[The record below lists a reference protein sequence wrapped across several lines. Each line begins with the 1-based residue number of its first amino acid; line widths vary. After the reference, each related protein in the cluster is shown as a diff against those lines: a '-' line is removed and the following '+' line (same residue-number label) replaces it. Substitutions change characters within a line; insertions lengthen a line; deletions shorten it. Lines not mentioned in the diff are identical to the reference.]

1 MKRFLLILAVLGLTA
16 LTMVA
21 CGGGSNSGFGGGG
34 SNPSA
39 VFVTGEDAPLPS
51 VLSFNVT
58 INSIALN
65 GSGSPVQLLSA
76 PTSVDFARF
85 VGLRSLLGFNA
96 VPADT
101 YTSAVITLAN
111 NPVIT
116 YVNLGANPPTVATLA
131 GTLTST
137 TVTVN
142 FPTAMVVTSNGLA
155 GMHMDFDMRQSLQTS
170 GPGGPLTGV
179 VNPTIYISAVSA
191 SAEEGQ
197 ITDFTGGL
205 VSVNTGK
212 STFVMQGPF
221 GFQETVDVNSQT
233 NFSPTWSLN
242 NLATPAFVSVE
253 GTVQGDGSIL
263 ANNVEVI
270 STDAAFISGR
280 ILAVNPTS
288 GPVQTV
294 TLYIGEELPAL
305 TGPYALGSVV
315 TLDVSS
321 VNQYDICFFDNWF
334 TNLLFSDSS
343 MVAGQRIFIGGS
355 WDSSTQAFTPSM
367 ISLRRQGVV
376 GDLVTGSVNITS
388 GNQGN
393 FQLNNN
399 LLLGYVLGGPLTVN
413 TGNATLFI
421 GVDGLSGLQSSS
433 GTNLVARGLV
443 FKDGSGNP
451 ELWAHR
457 VRVLP

>member
-1 MKRFLLILAVLGLTA
+1 MKRFLSISVLLALAA
-16 LTMVA
+16 LTLVA

-34 SNPSA
+34 TNPSA
-39 VFVTGEDAPLPS
+39 VFVTGEDAPVPS
-51 VLSFNVT
+51 VLSFNITLNT
-58 INSIALN
+58 ITLN
-65 GSGSPVQLLSA
+65 GASNTPQVLTA

-101 YTSAVITLAN
+101 YSSATITLAS

-116 YVNLGANPPTVATLA
+116 YLNIGATPPTVATMN
-131 GTLTST
+131 GTLTAT

-142 FPTAMVVTSNGLA
+142 FPTPMVVTTNGLA
-155 GMHMDFDMRQSLQTS
+155 GLHMDFDLRQSLVTS
-170 GPGGPLTGV
+170 SGQITGV
-179 VNPTIYISAVSA
+179 VNPTIFIQAVSA
-191 SAEEGQ
+191 SDEEGQ

-212 STFVMQGPF
+212 SSFVMQGPF

-242 NLATPAFVSVE
+242 NLAAPAFVSIE

-270 STDAAFISGR
+270 STDEAFISGR
-280 ILAVNPTS
+280 ILALNPTS

-315 TLDVSS
+315 TLDVRAIT
-321 VNQYDICFFDNWF
+321 QYDICFFDNWF
-334 TNLLFSDSS
+334 TNLAFSNSS

-376 GDLVTGSVNITS
+376 GDLVAGTVNITN

-421 GVDGLSGLQSSS
+421 GLDGLSDLQSSG

>member
-1 MKRFLLILAVLGLTA
+1 MKRVLSISVLLA
-16 LTMVA
+16 LTTWTLVA

-34 SNPSA
+34 TNPSA

-51 VLSFNVT
+51 VLSFNITLNT
-58 INSIALN
+58 ITLN
-65 GSGSPVQLLSA
+65 GVSNTSQVLSA
-76 PTSVDFARF
+76 PTTVDFARF
-85 VGLRSLLGFNA
+85 VGLRSLVGFNA

-101 YTSAVITLAN
+101 YTSATITLA

-116 YVNLGANPPTVATLA
+116 YLNVGVNPPTVATMN
-131 GTLTST
+131 GTLATT
-137 TVTVN
+137 TVTAI
-142 FPTAMVVTSNGLA
+142 FPTAMVVTANGLA
-155 GMHMDFDMRQSLQTS
+155 GLHMDFDLRQSLATA
-170 GPGGPLTGV
+170 GGQITGV
-179 VNPTIYISAVSA
+179 VNPAIFIQAVSA
-191 SAEEGQ
+191 SDEEGQ

-205 VSVNTGK
+205 VSVNTAK
-212 STFVMQGPF
+212 NSFVMQGPF
-221 GFQETVDVNSQT
+221 GFQQTVDVNAQT
-233 NFSPTWSLN
+233 SFSPSWNLN
-242 NLATPAFVSVE
+242 NLAAPAFVSVE
-253 GTVQGDGSIL
+253 GAVQGDGSIL

-280 ILAVNPTS
+280 VLAVNPVS

-315 TLDVSS
+315 TLDVSGVS
-321 VNQYDICFFDNWF
+321 QYDICFFDNWF
-334 TNLLFSDSS
+334 TSLAFSNSS
-343 MVAGQRIFIGGS
+343 MVAGQRIFIGGG
-355 WDSSTQAFTPSM
+355 WDSSSQTFTPAL

-413 TGNATLFI
+413 TGDATLFI
-421 GVDGLSGLQSSS
+421 GVDGLTALQSSA

>member
-1 MKRFLLILAVLGLTA
+1 MKRFLSISVLLALAA
-16 LTMVA
+16 LTLVA

-34 SNPSA
+34 TNPSA
-39 VFVTGEDAPLPS
+39 VFVTGEDAPVPS
-51 VLSFNVT
+51 VLSFNITLNT
-58 INSIALN
+58 ITLN
-65 GSGSPVQLLSA
+65 GASNTPQVLTA

-101 YTSAVITLAN
+101 YSSATITLAS

-116 YVNLGANPPTVATLA
+116 YLNIGATPPTVATMN
-131 GTLTST
+131 GTLTAT

-142 FPTAMVVTSNGLA
+142 FPTPMVVTTNGLA
-155 GMHMDFDMRQSLQTS
+155 GLHMDFDLRQSLVTS
-170 GPGGPLTGV
+170 SGQITGV
-179 VNPTIYISAVSA
+179 VNPTIFIQAVSA
-191 SAEEGQ
+191 SDEEGQ

-212 STFVMQGPF
+212 SSFVMQGPF
-221 GFQETVDVNSQT
+221 GFQETVDVTSQT

-242 NLATPAFVSVE
+242 NLAAPAFVSIE

-270 STDAAFISGR
+270 STDEAFISGR
-280 ILAVNPTS
+280 ILALNPTS

-315 TLDVSS
+315 TLDVSAIT
-321 VNQYDICFFDNWF
+321 QYDICFFDNWF
-334 TNLLFSDSS
+334 TNLAFSNSS

-376 GDLVTGSVNITS
+376 GDLVAGTVNITN

-421 GVDGLSGLQSSS
+421 GLDGLSDLQSSG

>member
-1 MKRFLLILAVLGLTA
+1 MKRLLSISVLLALTA
-16 LTMVA
+16 LTLVA

-51 VLSFNVT
+51 VLSFNIT

-65 GSGSPVQLLSA
+65 GTGSSPVQVLSA
-76 PTSVDFARF
+76 PTTVDFARF

-101 YTSAVITLAN
+101 YSSAVITFAN
-111 NPVIT
+111 SPVIT
-116 YVNLGANPPTVATLA
+116 YLNTATTPPTAVPLT
-131 GTLTST
+131 GTLTTT

-142 FPTAMVVTSNGLA
+142 FPPMVVTTNGLA
-155 GMHMDFDMRQSLQTS
+155 GLHMDFDLRQSLATS
-170 GPGGPLTGV
+170 AGQITGL
-179 VNPTIYISAVSA
+179 VNPTIFIQAVSA
-191 SAEEGQ
+191 SDEEGQ

-205 VSVNTGK
+205 VSVNSSK
-212 STFVMQGPF
+212 SSFVMQGPF

-233 NFSPTWSLN
+233 QFNPNWSLN
-242 NLATPAFVSVE
+242 AMAAPEFVSVE

-270 STDAAFISGR
+270 STNAAFISGR

-288 GPVQTV
+288 GPVQTL
-294 TLYIGEELPAL
+294 TLYIGKELPAL
-305 TGPYALGSVV
+305 TGSYAVGSVV
-315 TLDVSS
+315 TLDVSA
-321 VNQYDICFFDNWF
+321 VTQYDICFFDNVF
-334 TNLLFSDSS
+334 TNLVFSNSS
-343 MVAGQRIFIGGS
+343 MVTGQRIFIGGS
-355 WDSSTQAFTPSM
+355 WDSSTQVFTPSM

-376 GDLVTGSVNITS
+376 GDLTGSVNITS

-393 FQLNNN
+393 FQLDNSN
-399 LLLGYVLGGPLTVN
+399 LLGYLLGGPLRVN

-421 GVDGLSGLQSSS
+421 GVDGLTGLQSSG
-433 GTNLVARGLV
+433 GTNLVARGLI
-443 FKDGSGNP
+443 FKDSSGNP

>member
-1 MKRFLLILAVLGLTA
+1 MKRFLSISVLLALAA
-16 LTMVA
+16 LTLVA

-34 SNPSA
+34 TNPSA
-39 VFVTGEDAPLPS
+39 VFVTGEDAPVPS
-51 VLSFNVT
+51 VLSFNITLNT
-58 INSIALN
+58 ITLN
-65 GSGSPVQLLSA
+65 GASNTPQVLTA

-101 YTSAVITLAN
+101 YSSATITLAS

-116 YVNLGANPPTVATLA
+116 YLNIGATPPTVATMN
-131 GTLTST
+131 GTLTAT

-142 FPTAMVVTSNGLA
+142 FPTPMVVTPNGLA
-155 GMHMDFDMRQSLQTS
+155 GLHMDFDLRQSLVTS
-170 GPGGPLTGV
+170 SGQITGV
-179 VNPTIYISAVSA
+179 VNPTIFIQAVSA
-191 SAEEGQ
+191 SDEEGQ

-212 STFVMQGPF
+212 SSFVMQGPF

-242 NLATPAFVSVE
+242 NLAAPAFVSIE

-270 STDAAFISGR
+270 STDEAFISGR
-280 ILAVNPTS
+280 ILALNPTS

-315 TLDVSS
+315 TLDVSAIT
-321 VNQYDICFFDNWF
+321 QYDICFFDNWF
-334 TNLLFSDSS
+334 TNLAFSNSS

-376 GDLVTGSVNITS
+376 GDLVAGTVNITN

-421 GVDGLSGLQSSS
+421 GLDGLSDLQSSG

>member
-1 MKRFLLILAVLGLTA
+1 MKRFLSISVLLALAA
-16 LTMVA
+16 LTLVA

-34 SNPSA
+34 TNPSA
-39 VFVTGEDAPLPS
+39 VFVTGEDAPVPS
-51 VLSFNVT
+51 VLSFNITLNT
-58 INSIALN
+58 ITLN
-65 GSGSPVQLLSA
+65 GASNTPQVLTA

-101 YTSAVITLAN
+101 YSSATITLAG

-116 YVNLGANPPTVATLA
+116 YLNIGATPPTVATMN
-131 GTLTST
+131 GTLTAT

-142 FPTAMVVTSNGLA
+142 FPTPMVVTTNGLA
-155 GMHMDFDMRQSLQTS
+155 GLHMDFDLRQSLVTS
-170 GPGGPLTGV
+170 SGQITGV
-179 VNPTIYISAVSA
+179 VNPTIFIQAVSA
-191 SAEEGQ
+191 SDEEGQ

-212 STFVMQGPF
+212 SSFVMQGPF

-242 NLATPAFVSVE
+242 NLAAPAFVSIE

-270 STDAAFISGR
+270 STDEAFISGR
-280 ILAVNPTS
+280 ILALNPTS

-315 TLDVSS
+315 TLDVSAIT
-321 VNQYDICFFDNWF
+321 QYDICFFDNWF
-334 TNLLFSDSS
+334 TNLAFSNSS

-376 GDLVTGSVNITS
+376 GDLVAGTVNITN

-421 GVDGLSGLQSSS
+421 GLDGLSDLQSSG

>member
-1 MKRFLLILAVLGLTA
+1 MKRFLSISVLLALAA
-16 LTMVA
+16 LTLVA

-34 SNPSA
+34 TNPSA
-39 VFVTGEDAPLPS
+39 VFVTGEDAPVPS
-51 VLSFNVT
+51 VLSFNITLNT
-58 INSIALN
+58 ITLN
-65 GSGSPVQLLSA
+65 GASNTPQVLTA

-101 YTSAVITLAN
+101 YSSATITLAS

-116 YVNLGANPPTVATLA
+116 YLNIGATPPTVATMN
-131 GTLTST
+131 GTLTAT

-142 FPTAMVVTSNGLA
+142 FPTPMVVTTNGLA
-155 GMHMDFDMRQSLQTS
+155 GLHMDFDLRQSLVTS
-170 GPGGPLTGV
+170 SGQITGV
-179 VNPTIYISAVSA
+179 VNPTIFIQAVSA
-191 SAEEGQ
+191 SDEEGQ

-212 STFVMQGPF
+212 SSFVMQGPF

-242 NLATPAFVSVE
+242 NLAAPAFVSIE

-270 STDAAFISGR
+270 STDEAFISGR
-280 ILAVNPTS
+280 ILALNPTS

-315 TLDVSS
+315 TLDVSAIT
-321 VNQYDICFFDNWF
+321 QYDICFFDNWF
-334 TNLLFSDSS
+334 TNLAFSNSS

-376 GDLVTGSVNITS
+376 GDLVAGTVNITN

-421 GVDGLSGLQSSS
+421 GLDGLSDLQSSG